1 MKRARTD
8 ILAPAKR
15 QHGLA
20 YPFVLDALDEHDPT
34 TRPMFGSTAVYLG
47 ERVLFILRKKGDS
60 DDGVWV
66 AFDEDREAD
75 ALAALP
81 NLAKITRLPNVR
93 CWRKLAENSANFED
107 DVLEACRLGGLPDG
121 PLGKIPIRQKAKR
134 LQESKKKPLRTAER
148 TATKARRG
156 RKTSNRRRPS

>member
-1 MKRARTD
+1 M
-8 ILAPAKR
+8 
-15 QHGLA
+15 A
-20 YPFVLDALDEHDPT
+20 YPFVLDALDEHEPT
-34 TRPMFGSTAVYLG
+34 TRPLFGSTAVYLG

-93 CWRKLAENSANFED
+93 CWRKLAESSADFED
-107 DVLEACRLGGLPDG
+107 DVLEACRLATAPQG

-134 LQESKKKPLRTAER
+134 SKESKKKP
-148 TATKARRG
+148 ARRAEKP
-156 RKTSNRRRPS
+156 RSIVRAPPRRSR